1 MNMSEK
7 SRKIHNNYCNYMI
20 EKANNKPVK
29 TVRNT
34 ESTITEIK
42 RNNYTH
48 AEIIT
53 LLAN

>member
-1 MNMSEK
+1 MSEK

-34 ESTITEIK
+34 ESTVTGIK
-42 RNNYTH
+42 YNNYTKSELI
-48 AEIIT
+48 A